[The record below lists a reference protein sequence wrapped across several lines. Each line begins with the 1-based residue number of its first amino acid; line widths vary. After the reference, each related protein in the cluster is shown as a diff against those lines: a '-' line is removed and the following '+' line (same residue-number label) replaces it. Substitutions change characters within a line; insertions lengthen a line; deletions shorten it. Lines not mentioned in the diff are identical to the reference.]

1 MGKNKNA
8 GPIVVESPLLS
19 MSNKADK
26 RPSSFPSSPKK
37 YGSLSNR
44 PQEHKKED
52 EVFISTKRMIEELG
66 LDFVFNLVF

>member
-19 MSNKADK
+19 MSNKAEK

-37 YGSLSNR
+37 YGSSSNR
-44 PQEHKKED
+44 PEEHKKED
-52 EVFISTKRMIEELG
+52 EVFVSTKRMIEELG
-66 LDFVFNLVF
+66 LNFIFNVKF